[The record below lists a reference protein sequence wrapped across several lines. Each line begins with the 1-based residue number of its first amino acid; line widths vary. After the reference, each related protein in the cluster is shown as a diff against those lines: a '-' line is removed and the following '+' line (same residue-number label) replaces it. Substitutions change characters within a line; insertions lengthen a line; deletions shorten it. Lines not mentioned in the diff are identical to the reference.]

1 MAEGLRADAGE
12 PRGGGAL
19 AWAAFAICSL
29 VWSSTFFVIRLG
41 NEGLPPLWAAGL
53 RLMLGAGLLAA
64 ITALTR
70 QPWPRG
76 LALRTAVLFGVVD
89 FGVSLSLLYWA
100 EQAVPSSLAAILY
113 ATIPLCTALF
123 ARGFGLE
130 ALSPAKV
137 AGAIVALAGVVVLFS
152 SQLGVAIPPLP
163 LLATLLGA
171 GTAALAGVLLKR
183 GPAGSPVAV
192 NAVAHLAGAPLCLAG
207 SLALRE
213 PWHLPRTEGG
223 WFSLLYLTVVGS
235 VIAFV
240 AFTFLVQRWP
250 VVRTSFISVIT
261 PVLATALG
269 AWAGHERLGAPALAG
284 ALVVVAG
291 VALGIA
297 GERAGRGR
305 AELPGRR

>member
-1 MAEGLRADAGE
+1 MAAALNDGAGE
-12 PRGGGAL
+12 GRGGGAL
-19 AWAAFAICSL
+19 AWAAFATCAL
-29 VWSSTFFVIRLG
+29 VWSSTFFAIRLG

-53 RLMLGAGLLAA
+53 RLTLGSALLAA
-64 ITALTR
+64 ITVLTR

-76 LALRTAVLFGVVD
+76 LALRTAVIFGVVD
-89 FGVSLSLLYWA
+89 FGVSLALLYWA
-100 EQAVPSSLAAILY
+100 EQAVPSSVAAILY

-123 ARGFGLE
+123 ARAFGLE
-130 ALSPAKV
+130 WLSPLKV
-137 AGAIVALAGVVVLFS
+137 AGSVVALAGVVVLFS
-152 SQLGVAIPPLP
+152 SQLGGALP
-163 LLATLLGA
+163 LLPLVATLLGA
-171 GTAALAGVLLKR
+171 VTAALAGVLLKR

-192 NAVAHLAGAPLCLAG
+192 NAVAHMAGAPFCLAA

-250 VVRTSFISVIT
+250 VVRTSFIAVIT

-297 GERAGRGR
+297 GERAARRR
-305 AELPGRR
+305 A